1 MDTKIRRFFAE
12 DYPKVE
18 ELNNSL
24 NRSARGDGSWNEDL
38 RSIEDTYQNKGGE
51 FLIAEL
57 DGEVVGMGALL
68 KINNSTVE
76 IKRMRVSKNQQG
88 KGIGRLILNKLEDFA
103 RLNKFKRIILDT
115 SVQQISAQRLCEKN
129 GFKEISR
136 KVIDG
141 FDSILY
147 KKYI

>member
-115 SVQQISAQRLCEKN
+115 SVQQIPAQKLYEKN

-147 KKYI
+147 EKYI